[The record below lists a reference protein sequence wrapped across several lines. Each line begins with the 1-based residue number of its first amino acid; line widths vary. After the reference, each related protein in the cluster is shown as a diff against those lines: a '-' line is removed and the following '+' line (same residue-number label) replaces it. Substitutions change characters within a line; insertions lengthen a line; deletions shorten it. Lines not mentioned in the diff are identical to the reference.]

1 MCTIRARVCVCAGW
15 AMRIH
20 YMQRPELV
28 RGCKTVILTP
38 NVIEFSRLRDALGVP
53 QPPPAKVSG
62 SSSSSSNVGDEQTR
76 SSDNKEDEQ
85 EVVLKAVCRKLD
97 GVTILQK
104 GAVDLISDGDHLLR
118 CDVEGGPRRSGGLGD
133 ILAGTLGI
141 VSAWA
146 SMAAAR
152 TAAASDDDASTGV
165 VEPGAAGAGAASVV
179 VWAGKEQLWAALAA
193 CSITRSSCGA
203 AFAKE
208 KRATTVHASPLPP
221 PPPVPRHTSLSQVS
235 ESVHGAVGPVQAVHV
250 LSELGEVFEHHC
262 PALPSA
268 SL

>member
-1 MCTIRARVCVCAGW
+1 M
-15 AMRIH
+15 
-20 YMQRPELV
+20 
-28 RGCKTVILTP
+28 
-38 NVIEFSRLRDALGVP
+38 
-53 QPPPAKVSG
+53 
-62 SSSSSSNVGDEQTR
+62 
-76 SSDNKEDEQ
+76 
-85 EVVLKAVCRKLD
+85 
-97 GVTILQK
+97 
-104 GAVDLISDGDHLLR
+104 
-118 CDVEGGPRRSGGLGD
+118 
-133 ILAGTLGI
+133 
-141 VSAWA
+141 
-146 SMAAAR
+146 
-152 TAAASDDDASTGV
+152 
-165 VEPGAAGAGAASVV
+165 

-208 KRATTVHASPLPP
+208 KRATTVHASPL